1 MPMTNTMKKL
11 AAAVT
16 MTFVL
21 GGGAT
26 AVLLPTVAGAT
37 VASHGADDPA
47 THVKGADDGPLH
59 AKGGRRAD
67 DAPGLHAKGGRRADD
82 APGLHAK
89 GGKRADDAPGFH
101 A

>member
-1 MPMTNTMKKL
+1 MTNTMKKL

-47 THVKGADDGPLH
+47 THVKGAKGADDGPLH
-59 AKGGRRAD
+59 AKGGKR
-67 DAPGLHAKGGRRADD
+67 HDD